1 MDLDTLT
8 RECATNEGADFF
20 GVADVVPARE
30 AIREQG
36 GDLVASFPRAV
47 SIGLKLFHPI
57 VDQLPR
63 RLEDTVHIQN
73 YGHHCYTVINQRLDL
88 IASKV
93 ADLLQ
98 KEGCRVYPVPASQT
112 LDKVRRRGVFSNKMA
127 AHMAGLG
134 WIGKSCLLVT
144 PEIGPRCRWAT
155 VLTDAPLAV
164 TGQPMATRC
173 GDCRECVDACP
184 AQAFTGRNFRED
196 EHRDVRFDT
205 QKCSD
210 YRAQCR
216 EQYGVNECGMC
227 LWACPHGRAASK
239 RLSGGSPQAG
249 K

>member
-1 MDLDTLT
+1 MNVNRLI
-8 RECATNEGADFF
+8 RECATSEGADFF

-57 VDQLPR
+57 VDQLPQ
-63 RLEDTVHIQN
+63 RLEDNMHAQN

-98 KEGCRVYPVPASQT
+98 AQGHRVYPVPASQT
-112 LDKVRRRGVFSNKMA
+112 INTARSIGVFSNKMA

-144 PEIGPRCRWAT
+144 PENGPRCRWAT
-155 VLTDAPLAV
+155 VLTDAPLA
-164 TGQPMATRC
+164 QP
-173 GDCRECVDACP
+173 GDRW
-184 AQAFTGRNFRED
+184 T
-196 EHRDVRFDT
+196 
-205 QKCSD
+205 
-210 YRAQCR
+210 
-216 EQYGVNECGMC
+216 
-227 LWACPHGRAASK
+227 RAAAIAGSVWTHARR
-239 RLSGGSPQAG
+239 RLSPARTSARMSTVMCGSTLRDA
-249 K
+249 KITVRSVTISTR

>member
-8 RECATNEGADFF
+8 REGATSEGTDFF
-20 GVADVVPARE
+20 GVADVVPARD

-47 SIGLKLFHPI
+47 SIGLKLFHSI
-57 VDQLPR
+57 VDEIPR
-63 RLEDTVHIQN
+63 RFEDTLHAQN
-73 YGHHCYTVINQRLDL
+73 YGHHCYTVINQRLDS

-93 ADLLQ
+93 AQMLQ
-98 KEGCRVYPVPASQT
+98 KQGHRVYPVPASQT
-112 LDKVRRRGVFSNKMA
+112 LNTVRNLAVFSNKMA

-144 PEIGPRCRWAT
+144 PEAGPRCRWAT
-155 VLTDAPLAV
+155 VLTDAPLVA

-184 AQAFTGRNFRED
+184 AQAFTGRNFLED
-196 EHRDVRFDT
+196 EYRDLRFDT
-205 QKCSD
+205 QKCKD

-216 EQYGVNECGMC
+216 EQHGVNECGMC
-227 LWACPHGRAASK
+227 LWACPHGRKASQK
-239 RLSGGSPQAG
+239 LSGGSPAG
-249 K
+249 T